1 MTRLPRLLIGL
12 WIGLFAMPAMA
23 QDADAPIQRLLQD
36 HGEIISESDESGDQV
51 VRFDVALE
59 RDRSFRLWNQIR

>member
-36 HGEIISESDESGDQV
+36 HGEIISESAGRKKRCGARKRPVFSSMEPNPV
-51 VRFDVALE
+51 TT
-59 RDRSFRLWNQIR
+59 